1 MTVAGFGSD
10 RGAAVGPLRTA
21 VPAHRAIPTTTI
33 APVHSDTLSATLGRC
48 VRRGA
53 GELGRVAVCGGDGG
67 GGAVAPD
74 AGVDA
79 ARCRARIAR

>member
-10 RGAAVGPLRTA
+10 GVTAVGPLRTA
-21 VPAHRAIPTTTI
+21 VPAHSAIPTTTM
-33 APVHSDTLSATLGRC
+33 APVQSDTLSATLGRWT
-48 VRRGA
+48 RRGA
-53 GELGRVAVCGGDGG
+53 GELGRVAVCGGEGG

-79 ARCRARIAR
+79 ARSRPRIVR